1 MPNSAA
7 TDPNDSPE
15 TNARNQR
22 CRRQT
27 ARTGDMLGS
36 AVFSACGRWRYRL
49 TRQWNSGP
57 QVVFIGLNP
66 STADAMLDDP
76 TIRRCMDFARSWGFH
91 GLTMINAFAFRSTDP
106 RQLLATPDPIGP
118 QNNRIIRNT
127 CRNASLIIAA
137 WGNHCPVERQ
147 TELQK
152 LTGPLYC
159 IAQNSNG
166 QPAHP
171 LYLKSS
177 LLPQPWRRPD

>member
-1 MPNSAA
+1 
-7 TDPNDSPE
+7 
-15 TNARNQR
+15 
-22 CRRQT
+22 
-27 ARTGDMLGS
+27 MLGS

-76 TIRRCMDFARSWGFH
+76 TIRRCMDFARRWGFH

-127 CRNASLIIAA
+127 CRNAPLIIAA

-152 LTGPLYC
+152 LTGKPIDRRRVLLHDPIRSLGTYPVEIPLT
-159 IAQNSNG
+159 
-166 QPAHP
+166 
-171 LYLKSS
+171 SS
-177 LLPQPWRRPD
+177 LSATVNVTVQGEEA